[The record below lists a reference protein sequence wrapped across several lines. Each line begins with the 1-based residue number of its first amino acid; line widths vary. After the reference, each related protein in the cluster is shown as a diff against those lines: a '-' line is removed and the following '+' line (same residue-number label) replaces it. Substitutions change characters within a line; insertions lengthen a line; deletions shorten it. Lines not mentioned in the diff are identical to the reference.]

1 MIYYRSLFLSLAGLL
16 MLINSYAVN
25 CGTQGS
31 LYPIKEQS
39 ALEHIQQRL
48 KQLEAS
54 GDIEKHQKQLKEQAV
69 ATIERPKLVMG
80 LTTTQHPRV
89 FEKDLTLVVSEDI
102 KGANGEIIH
111 KAGTK
116 INPLANRLV
125 HTKKVLLFLDGD
137 DKKQIS
143 WALNEHQKRSGLAK
157 LVLVKGQPLE
167 LMRIHEV
174 PFYFDQSGRLT
185 QYFGFEHVPAMVYQ
199 QDNKL
204 MIAEVK
210 L

>member
-1 MIYYRSLFLSLAGLL
+1 MIYYRSLFLSLVGLL
-16 MLINSYAVN
+16 MPINSYAVN

-48 KQLEAS
+48 KQLRAS
-54 GDIEKHQKQLKEQAV
+54 GEIEKHQQQLKEQAI
-69 ATIERPKLVMG
+69 ATIERPKPVIG
-80 LTTTQHPRV
+80 LTLTQHPRV
-89 FEKDLTLVVSEDI
+89 FEKDLTLVVAEDI
-102 KGANGEIIH
+102 KGANGEILH
-111 KAGTK
+111 KAGTRL
-116 INPLANRLV
+116 NPLSNRLL

-137 DKKQIS
+137 DKKQVT

-157 LVLVKGQPLE
+157 LVLVKGQPLA
-167 LMRIHEV
+167 LMRTFDV

-185 QYFGFEHVPAMVYQ
+185 QYFGFKHVPAMVYQ
-199 QDNKL
+199 QSDKL